1 MLDFANP
8 ILLILLVSLP
18 VVYFLYWLAK
28 LSRRRKIA
36 RFGNPSTLAPL
47 MPDASHYKAGIKIT
61 LQLIALAAVV
71 IILARP
77 RFGETEQ
84 TDSKRGIEVMIAFD
98 ASRSML
104 AASTDDPKS
113 ISRLKRAKLLLEKLT
128 DRLGNDKVGLV
139 VFAGDAKVKL
149 PLTTDYYSAK
159 LILNDLDPSLMPYQ
173 GTSISEAIN
182 LSKKCFS
189 NKKDVKKC
197 IILLT
202 DAEDHDGNAID
213 ATKAVVDSGIQVN
226 VIGVGTSKGARIPI
240 GSGYLTDN
248 DGKEVITAV
257 NENAAK
263 EIAKAGKGLYVNG
276 SNTDALDKLVQQL
289 DNRQKSDF
297 GAVKYKNSAEQF
309 PLFAWLA
316 LTLLICDILLLERKT
331 SWLKHIHFFAELNK
345 KKGYRREKK

>member
-1 MLDFANP
+1 M
-8 ILLILLVSLP
+8 
-18 VVYFLYWLAK
+18 VYFLYWLAK

-36 RFGNPSTLAPL
+36 RFGSPSILASL

-61 LQLIALAAVV
+61 LQLIALAAIV

-84 TDSKRGIEVMIAFD
+84 TDTKRGIEVMIAFD
-98 ASRSML
+98 VSRSML

-128 DRLGNDKVGLV
+128 DRLGDDKVGLV

-173 GTSISEAIN
+173 GTSISEAIEK
-182 LSKKCFS
+182 SMKCFRDSSDTKKC
-189 NKKDVKKC
+189 V
-197 IILLT
+197 ILLT
-202 DAEDHDGNAID
+202 DAEDHDGNAVET
-213 ATKAVVDSGIQVN
+213 AKTAVEKGIQVN
-226 VIGVGTSKGARIPI
+226 VIGVGTSKGARIPMDN
-240 GSGYLTDN
+240 GYLTDN
-248 DGKEVITAV
+248 EGKEVITAV
-257 NENAAK
+257 NEPAAK
-263 EIAKAGKGLYVNG
+263 DIAKAGKGIYVNG

-289 DNRQKSDF
+289 EKLQKSDF
-297 GAVKYKNSAEQF
+297 GTVKYKNSAEQF

-316 LTLLICDILLLERKT
+316 LVVLICDALLLERKT
-331 SWLKHIHFFAELNK
+331 SWLKDIHFFTDFRNK
-345 KKGYRREKK
+345 VKKS

>member
-1 MLDFANP
+1 M
-8 ILLILLVSLP
+8 
-18 VVYFLYWLAK
+18 
-28 LSRRRKIA
+28 
-36 RFGNPSTLAPL
+36 
-47 MPDASHYKAGIKIT
+47 
-61 LQLIALAAVV
+61 
-71 IILARP
+71 
-77 RFGETEQ
+77 
-84 TDSKRGIEVMIAFD
+84 
-98 ASRSML
+98 
-104 AASTDDPKS
+104 
-113 ISRLKRAKLLLEKLT
+113 
-128 DRLGNDKVGLV
+128 
-139 VFAGDAKVKL
+139 
-149 PLTTDYYSAK
+149 TTDYYSAK

-189 NKKDVKKC
+189 DKKDVKKC

-263 EIAKAGKGLYVNG
+263 EIAKAGKGIYVNG

-289 DNRQKSDF
+289 DNLQKSDF

-316 LTLLICDILLLERKT
+316 LALLICDILLLERKT

-345 KKGYRREKK
+345 KNGVESKKE

>member
-104 AASTDDPKS
+104 AASTDDPQKH
-113 ISRLKRAKLLLEKLT
+113 
-128 DRLGNDKVGLV
+128 
-139 VFAGDAKVKL
+139 F
-149 PLTTDYYSAK
+149 TT
-159 LILNDLDPSLMPYQ
+159 
-173 GTSISEAIN
+173 
-182 LSKKCFS
+182 
-189 NKKDVKKC
+189 
-197 IILLT
+197 
-202 DAEDHDGNAID
+202 
-213 ATKAVVDSGIQVN
+213 
-226 VIGVGTSKGARIPI
+226 
-240 GSGYLTDN
+240 
-248 DGKEVITAV
+248 
-257 NENAAK
+257 
-263 EIAKAGKGLYVNG
+263 
-276 SNTDALDKLVQQL
+276 
-289 DNRQKSDF
+289 
-297 GAVKYKNSAEQF
+297 
-309 PLFAWLA
+309 
-316 LTLLICDILLLERKT
+316 KT
-331 SWLKHIHFFAELNK
+331 SQTTFGKTH
-345 KKGYRREKK
+345 

>member
-104 AASTDDPKS
+104 AASTDDLKS

-289 DNRQKSDF
+289 DNLQKSDF

>member
-18 VVYFLYWLAK
+18 VVYFLLAK

-36 RFGNPSTLAPL
+36 RFGNPTTLAPL
-47 MPDASHYKAGIKIT
+47 MPDASHYKTGIKIT
-61 LQLIALAAVV
+61 LQLIALAAIV

-104 AASTDDPKS
+104 AASDDPKS

-189 NKKDVKKC
+189 DKTDVKKC

-263 EIAKAGKGLYVNG
+263 EIAKAGKGIYVNG

-289 DNRQKSDF
+289 DNLQKSDF

-316 LTLLICDILLLERKT
+316 LALLVCDILLLERKT
-331 SWLKHIHFFAELNK
+331 SWLKHVHFFAELNK
-345 KKGYRREKK
+345 KNGTGSKKE